1 MCPGIP
7 IPQEGCLETFPEVR
21 QCWARVRGPRSLVQ
35 HREPLG
41 MPRRCVESWRKLST
55 GWGRAMR
62 DGLRASSLL
71 SLTPSLREHL
81 QGGPFP
87 SPSGDWGAK
96 GNVPQR
102 GFEGRANPSPH
113 TSHRCEVSGALGSV
127 GGERA
132 DGGEDDEGE
141 GEEQDLVEMW
151 VGSPHPS
158 PTPEHA

>member
-1 MCPGIP
+1 M
-7 IPQEGCLETFPEVR
+7 Q
-21 QCWARVRGPRSLVQ
+21 
-35 HREPLG
+35 
-41 MPRRCVESWRKLST
+41 RRCVEFWRKLSK
-55 GWGRAMR
+55 GRGRLMR

-71 SLTPSLREHL
+71 SLAPSLREHL
-81 QGGPFP
+81 QGGPFH

-102 GFEGRANPSPH
+102 GFEGKANPSPH

-158 PTPEHA
+158 PTPEHAYAGKQRPRRLDSA